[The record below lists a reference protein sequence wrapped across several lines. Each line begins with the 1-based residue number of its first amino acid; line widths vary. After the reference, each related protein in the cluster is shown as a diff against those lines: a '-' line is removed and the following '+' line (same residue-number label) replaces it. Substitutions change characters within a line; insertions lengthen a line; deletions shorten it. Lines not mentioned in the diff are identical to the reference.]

1 MCLWYHY
8 MIEVNIVCQLIFTYT
23 IKGKVWQLFGIKVK
37 LYVKTHTILKG
48 FVTTTRFCW
57 ILWLKLQISPGFLWF
72 RIFLACN
79 NKPADVFFMVDKS
92 SSLGSQANFDKEL
105 SFIAR
110 FVEGFNIGQGP
121 KDVRVGVISFSTEA
135 KLEFGLASYGDKRSL
150 QNALLGIEFSLGNT
164 YTHKAFDILLNRGFS
179 ASKRPST
186 VPRIGKNLPISRCQ
200 WVNYPVSIYTVV
212 EWTKIRVILNER

>member
-8 MIEVNIVCQLIFTYT
+8 MIEVNVVSQLICTCR
-23 IKGKVWQLFGIKVK
+23 IRGKFWQLFGIKVK
-37 LYVKTHTILKG
+37 LYVKTHTILKK
-48 FVTTTRFCW
+48 FVTITRW
-57 ILWLKLQISPGFLWF
+57 ILWCENCQYITRISLISYF
-72 RIFLACN
+72 FLACN

-186 VPRIGKNLPISRCQ
+186 VPRVGKNLPYL
-200 WVNYPVSIYTVV
+200 WMPVSHLPCIYLD
-212 EWTKIRVILNER
+212 I